1 MHSGF
6 DPTGD
11 YHLPVPGLLRPA
23 ACVLAAALLVLIG
36 GACGGGTETQ
46 APERQPL
53 RVLFVGNSLT
63 AANDLPAAVAAI
75 ADEAGRRPLEVQM
88 VAPGGV
94 SLQEHW
100 TSTGAREALASGRW
114 DAVVLQQGPS
124 SLPESR
130 AHLRRW
136 ARRWAEEIRDH
147 GARAALLTV
156 WPEAA
161 RLSALPAVSESYADA
176 AAAARAEL
184 LPAGDAWAAAWRR
197 DPELELY
204 GSDGFHPS
212 ELGTRLVALVVYA
225 GLTGTSPAKLP
236 VSEAVE
242 TAGVLRESAAEALA
256 ARLARG

>member
-1 MHSGF
+1 MRA
-6 DPTGD
+6 
-11 YHLPVPGLLRPA
+11 LLRPA
-23 ACVLAAALLVLIG
+23 ACVLAAALLLSG
-36 GACGGGTETQ
+36 GACGGGAEAP

-75 ADEAGRRPLEVQM
+75 ADEAGRRPLQVQM

-100 TSTGAREALASGRW
+100 TATGAREALASGRW

-136 ARRWAEEIRDH
+136 ARRWAEEIRAH
-147 GARAALLTV
+147 GARPALLSV
-156 WPEAA
+156 WPEEE
-161 RLSALPAVSESYADA
+161 RLSALGAVGESYADA

-184 LPAGDAWAAAWRR
+184 LPAGDAWAAVWRR

-212 ELGTRLVALVVYA
+212 ELGTRLAALVVYA
-225 GLTGTSPAKLP
+225 GLTGASPATLP
-236 VSEAVE
+236 VSEDVE

-256 ARLARG
+256 ARRERG

>member
-1 MHSGF
+1 MRA
-6 DPTGD
+6 
-11 YHLPVPGLLRPA
+11 LLRPA
-23 ACVLAAALLVLIG
+23 VCVLTAALLLSG
-36 GACGGGTETQ
+36 GGCGGSAEAP

-75 ADEAGRRPLEVQM
+75 ADEAGRRPLQVQM

-100 TSTGAREALASGRW
+100 TATGAREALASGRW

-136 ARRWAEEIRDH
+136 ARRWAEEIRAH
-147 GARAALLTV
+147 GARPALLSV
-156 WPEAA
+156 WPEEE
-161 RLSALPAVSESYADA
+161 RLSALGAVGESYADA

-184 LPAGDAWAAAWRR
+184 LPAGDAWAAVWRR

-212 ELGTRLVALVVYA
+212 GLGTRLAALVVYA
-225 GLTGTSPAKLP
+225 GLTGASPATLP
-236 VSEAVE
+236 VSEDVE

-256 ARLARG
+256 ARRERG